1 MSRVFVIEERDAIA
15 DLLVA
20 RLRQSQMV
28 QFCQRLS
35 WRRADS
41 GNRRVRAV
49 AEELD
54 RQNIDTV
61 VYSPSRCPPLLMAP
75 DIVEA
80 EEILRQSAKS
90 NLKRFVL
97 LSSAQIYGASSH
109 NQGLIPESRLP
120 LCLNRSQL
128 ARQWIA
134 LEAIVARR
142 LHNGG
147 ARLTMLR
154 PATVL
159 IAGGSDY
166 FSRLMRGAL
175 AIVLPGH
182 DPSLQFLSP
191 ADLAAAV
198 RCAVERSNGGVYNVA
213 PEGVITLRASLR
225 LTGAT
230 RVTFPRTL
238 RRIVGP
244 TDHLDFIRYS
254 WTVSQRKIKNALGYA
269 PAHSSAEAVVEFIAA
284 AKTGRRTSEDPPRLR
299 EFDDFGMDKDYI
311 AAYGR
316 TLFKFLFEHYWRV
329 EHKGLEHVP
338 SEGRAVLV
346 GVHRGFMPW
355 DAVMTLHLIVRQL
368 KRYPRFLIHPGL
380 IKFPFLFNF
389 HTKLGGMIACQENAD
404 YALERDELLTIYPEG
419 IRGAFSLFQQPYRL
433 KRFRDDY
440 VKIALRHRAPIVPFV
455 TVGSAEIFPILARID
470 WSWWKRRT
478 EWPFF
483 PITPT
488 WPLLPVPLPSKWHL
502 RFLAPIRVA
511 DRYPPEAADD
521 IAVVKEITA
530 EVKAHLTQAIDQ
542 MLGRRK
548 SVWYGSVFEH
558 DQKGMKSRL
567 PVNSR

>member
-1 MSRVFVIEERDAIA
+1 M
-15 DLLVA
+15 
-20 RLRQSQMV
+20 
-28 QFCQRLS
+28 
-35 WRRADS
+35 
-41 GNRRVRAV
+41 
-49 AEELD
+49 
-54 RQNIDTV
+54 T
-61 VYSPSRCPPLLMAP
+61 P

-80 EEILRQSAKS
+80 EAILRQSAKS

-120 LCLNRSQL
+120 LCLNRSQS
-128 ARQWIA
+128 AREWIA
-134 LEAIVARR
+134 LEAIAARYF
-142 LHNGG
+142 HNCR
-147 ARLTMLR
+147 ANLTTLR

-166 FSRLMRGAL
+166 FSRLMRGPL

-191 ADLAAAV
+191 DDLAAAV
-198 RCAVERSNGGVYNVA
+198 RCAVERSDGGVYNVA
-213 PEGVITLRASLR
+213 SDGVITLRSALR
-225 LTGAT
+225 LTGAS

-238 RRIVGP
+238 RRIVSS

-254 WTVSQRKIKNALGYA
+254 WTISNKKIKSALGYA
-269 PAHSSAEAVVEFIAA
+269 PTHSSAEAVAEFIAA
-284 AKTGRRTSEDPPRLR
+284 EKGNRRTSEDSPHWR

-316 TLFKFLFEHYWRV
+316 TLFKFLSEHYWRV
-329 EHKGLEHVP
+329 EHKDLEHVP
-338 SEGRAVLV
+338 SERRAVLV

-355 DAVMTLHLIVRQL
+355 DAVMTLNLIVRQL

-404 YALERDELLTIYPEG
+404 YVLERDELLTIYPEG
-419 IRGAFSLFQQPYRL
+419 IRGAFSLFRQPYRL

-440 VKIALRHRAPIVPFV
+440 VKIALRHRAPIIPFV

-470 WSWWKRRT
+470 WSWWKRWT

-488 WPLLPVPLPSKWHL
+488 WPLLPVPLPTKWHL
-502 RFLAPIRVA
+502 QFLAPIHVA

-521 IAVVKEITA
+521 TAVVKEITA
-530 EVKAHLTQAIDQ
+530 EVKARLAQAIDQ
-542 MLGRRK
+542 MLSRRK
-548 SVWYGSVFEH
+548 SIWYGSVFE
-558 DQKGMKSRL
+558 DEQKRREENVPGK
-567 PVNSR
+567 VQAT